1 MARVLYHAPS
11 SRLEPQRIMVASD
24 ASHPTNDLSPLN
36 IALLGYRS
44 NPYSGGQ
51 GVYLKHLSKALV
63 DMGHRVD
70 VISGEP
76 YPELDSRVGLIKL
89 PGLKIAWSFF

>member
-1 MARVLYHAPS
+1 
-11 SRLEPQRIMVASD
+11 MVASD
-24 ASHPTNDLSPLN
+24 TSYPTNDLSRLN

-89 PGLKIAWSFF
+89 RGLNLYDHSNPAWPLPNSAGVTR

>member
-1 MARVLYHAPS
+1 
-11 SRLEPQRIMVASD
+11 MVASD

-76 YPELDSRVGLIKL
+76 YPELDSRVSLIKL
-89 PGLKIAWSFF
+89 PGLNLYDHSNPAWPLTGVINNQVRRNTR